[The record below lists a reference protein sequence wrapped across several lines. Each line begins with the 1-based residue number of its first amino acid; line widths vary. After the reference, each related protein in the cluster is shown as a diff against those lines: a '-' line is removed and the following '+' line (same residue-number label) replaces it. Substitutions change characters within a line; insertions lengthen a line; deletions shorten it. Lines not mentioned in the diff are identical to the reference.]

1 MPDILVRDVDP
12 VVVEN
17 LKLAA
22 KQRGVSVS
30 RLAAETLTERFAG
43 AVLPRYR
50 DLDALAGTWS
60 ARDLLE
66 FEQAIEPLTR
76 IDEQLWT
83 KRRRRK

>member
-12 VVVEN
+12 VVIEN

-43 AVLPRYR
+43 SALPRYH

-60 ARDLLE
+60 AQELRE
-66 FEQAIEPLTR
+66 FEEAIEPLTR